1 MNTVSPGP
9 LPAAPSSSGP
19 LQAAPSAG
27 GPLQPAP
34 QPMYKKREKIFPRN
48 VEGTFR
54 RLKWIILFITLGIYY
69 ITPWLRWDRG
79 PYAPDQAVLVDLD
92 NRRFYFFAIEIWPQE
107 FYYVAGMLIMA
118 GIGLF
123 LVTTSVGR
131 AWCGYAC
138 PQTVWTDLFMAVE
151 RWIEG
156 DRNARMKL
164 DKAPWTAGKIAKRT
178 AVHSSWLIIALL
190 TGGAWVFYFADAPSL
205 LSDIMLGTAPFTA
218 YATIAILTFTTYSLA
233 GLMREQVCTYMCPW
247 PRIQSAMLDE
257 DSFLVTYKA
266 WRGEPRGSVK
276 SATHSAAHTP
286 AAALS
291 LAEPPEPELKAGDC
305 IDCMACVNVC
315 PTGIDIRNGPQLE
328 CITCALC
335 IDACN
340 DVMAKLD
347 RPLDLIGYTTL
358 NRDQEEAAGKPLPP
372 MWKTLLR
379 PRVILYFLLWAGIGL
394 GMLFVLVGRPR
405 VELLASQERNPLY
418 VQLSDGSIRNAYTVK
433 ILNKESR
440 PRSFTIRAEG
450 LEGAQIRESLSEGGT
465 GDIVKVKVRPDGIDS
480 VRIYVTAPAAVLT
493 DEHVKFE
500 FVTRPFDGSEEAS
513 ASVRFSG
520 PESPERENRE

>member
-1 MNTVSPGP
+1 MSP
-9 LPAAPSSSGP
+9 LPP
-19 LQAAPSAG
+19 

-34 QPMYKKREKIFPRN
+34 ATPGPLKPAPVSMYKKREKIFPRK
-48 VEGTFR
+48 VEGTYR
-54 RLKWIILFITLGIYY
+54 RLKWIILVVTLGIYY
-69 ITPWLRWDRG
+69 FTPWIRWDRG
-79 PYAPDQAVLVDLD
+79 PYAPDQAVLVDLA

-164 DKAPWTAGKIAKRT
+164 DKAPWTASKIAKRT
-178 AVHSSWLIIALL
+178 AVHTSWIIIALL
-190 TGGAWVFYFADAPSL
+190 TGGAWVFYFADAPTL
-205 LSDIMLGTAPFTA
+205 LSDILLGTAPFTA
-218 YATIAILTFTTYSLA
+218 YATIALLTFTTYSLA

-257 DSFLVTYKA
+257 DSFLVTYKS
-266 WRGEPRGSVK
+266 WRGEPRTSVK
-276 SATHSAAHTP
+276 GAPARAAGTE
-286 AAALS
+286 AAEAGSLS
-291 LAEPPEPELKAGDC
+291 LAAPLEPELKAGDC

-340 DVMAKLD
+340 DVMAKLN

-358 NRDQEEAAGKPLPP
+358 SRDEDEAAGKPLKPV
-372 MWKTLLR
+372 WQTLLR
-379 PRVILYFLLWAGIGL
+379 PRVILYFLLWSGIGL

-405 VELLASQERNPLY
+405 VELLASQDRNPLY
-418 VQLSDGSIRNAYTVK
+418 VQLSDGSVRNAYTVK
-433 ILNKESR
+433 ILNKEAR
-440 PRSFTIRAEG
+440 PRSFTLRVDG
-450 LEGAQIRESLSEGGT
+450 LEGARIWQSLGAGEP
-465 GDIVKVKVRPDGIDS
+465 GDLVKIKVRPDGLDER
-480 VRIYVTAPAAVLT
+480 RIYVSAPLASMD
-493 DEHVKFE
+493 DEHMKIRF
-500 FVTRPFDGSEEAS
+500 TARPFDGAEEAV
-513 ASVRFSG
+513 ADVRFSG
-520 PESPERENRE
+520 PENRETEAEE